1 MTSASPPRP
10 FVLGL
15 AGSPRAHSNTRL
27 LLERVLAGAAAG
39 GADIELISLRDLQ
52 TRSCLHCGGCDQTG
66 ACVVRDDML
75 EVHAKLRH
83 AQHVVLASPIQ
94 FAGVSA
100 ETKAMIDRTQAFWVA
115 TYLLKKPVSDAI
127 GERRGI
133 FVAACGGD
141 DLRAFEW
148 AKPTVKAFFNSCQ
161 FRYWREL
168 FEPAT
173 NMPPPVSQRADL
185 LARAEQLGR
194 DLLAAT
200 DLP

>member
-1 MTSASPPRP
+1 MK
-10 FVLGL
+10 VLGIY
-15 AGSPRAHSNTRL
+15 GSPRQGGNSDL
-27 LLERVLAGAAAG
+27 LLDRTLEGAQSAGAEVAR
-39 GADIELISLRDLQ
+39 LFVRDLKIAG
-52 TRSCLHCGGCDQTG
+52 CLECGGCDQTG

-75 EVHAKLRH
+75 EVHAKLRR
-83 AQHVVLASPIQ
+83 AQHLVLASPIQ

-115 TYLLKKPVSDAI
+115 TYLLKKPVSNAI

-173 NMPPPVSQRADL
+173 DMSPPVSQRADL

-194 DLLAAT
+194 DLLTAT